1 MTDATIAATHRPL
14 PAVASRGAWPARAV
28 VWARQNLFSSIANT
42 LLTLAVVGVLALIV
56 PGLARWGLIDATLSG
71 FTKAACT
78 GDGACWTFIRM
89 RLPILVFGLYPADQ
103 RWRVVLAFVLLVIF
117 AFPVLREHTRRRWA
131 FVVALVAVFPI
142 LGGVLLTGGV
152 PGLPAVDTNLWG
164 GLMLDVVIAF
174 VAVAGSLPLGI
185 VLAFGR
191 RSRLGVI
198 RTLSVCFIELWR
210 GVPLLTVLFMASVML
225 PLFLPH
231 GLTVDRLVRA
241 MVALVLFNAAYM
253 AEIVRG
259 GLQGIDSGQE
269 EAAASLGLSWLQVQM
284 VVVLPQAMRIA
295 VPGIVNTVVDLFKD
309 TTLVTIVGLSDLL
322 GAVNQALK
330 DPEWLGLAT
339 EGYTFSALVFFVC
352 CFAMSS
358 YGRSVERRMGRGMHE
373 VRPRAAA
380 ASGNI

>member
-1 MTDATIAATHRPL
+1 
-14 PAVASRGAWPARAV
+14 
-28 VWARQNLFSSIANT
+28 
-42 LLTLAVVGVLALIV
+42 
-56 PGLARWGLIDATLSG
+56 
-71 FTKAACT
+71 
-78 GDGACWTFIRM
+78 
-89 RLPILVFGLYPADQ
+89 
-103 RWRVVLAFVLLVIF
+103 
-117 AFPVLREHTRRRWA
+117 
-131 FVVALVAVFPI
+131 
-142 LGGVLLTGGV
+142 
-152 PGLPAVDTNLWG
+152 
-164 GLMLDVVIAF
+164 
-174 VAVAGSLPLGI
+174 
-185 VLAFGR
+185 
-191 RSRLGVI
+191 
-198 RTLSVCFIELWR
+198 
-210 GVPLLTVLFMASVML
+210 
-225 PLFLPH
+225 LFLPH